1 MNDFQH
7 RVRTQQHVVIPKT
20 QNSNALL
27 CKPGITLS
35 VVCTL
40 LRVLPTIQLNAQF
53 VLSAVKIEDVA
64 GIVFARRMLP
74 AELRV
79 G

>member
-7 RVRTQQHVVIPKT
+7 RVRTQQHVGIPKT

-27 CKPGITLS
+27 RKPGITLCI
-35 VVCTL
+35 VCAL
-40 LRVLPTIQLNAQF
+40 FNVLPTIQLNAQF
-53 VLSAVKIEDVA
+53 VFSAVKIEDVA